1 LFSMLLCFC
10 AIWLA
15 PRRGDA
21 RYGIGKSW
29 RDNTAAVPQ
38 GESLVGR
45 WVLYNRGRALGW
57 QNAKVLR
64 ASTAGRSSKYIVRL
78 EGVADSGLELGVH
91 LRQDQH
97 SEIGSWLLWSEF
109 DADGRRPRWYI
120 RTRCACV
127 LCRGQSTRSPPCAL
141 AWSTHTED
149 AKPPPRWGRGW
160 RGGGDLGGGGRR
172 GRGGWPECAVVVALP
187 SP

>member
-1 LFSMLLCFC
+1 M
-10 AIWLA
+10 A
-15 PRRGDA
+15 PRRGNA

-120 RTRCACV
+120 RTRGAPACSAEDRARARR
-127 LCRGQSTRSPPCAL
+127 LARSPGPHTPRTRSPRPAGAGAGEEEGTSEEEADGAEADCPNAQ
-141 AWSTHTED
+141 
-149 AKPPPRWGRGW
+149 
-160 RGGGDLGGGGRR
+160 
-172 GRGGWPECAVVVALP
+172 
-187 SP
+187 